1 MAAQTVEQQVKEKA
15 EQAFILNQ
23 KTDVEQLVDEY
34 VEVCNRVESLKAD
47 PAFARFEE
55 LKAEVQSI
63 ANETFD
69 AHVGGALDGTKG
81 RKLIIGARAKKQTID
96 NIQQTFE
103 KLHNVLGDKV
113 FSVIT
118 LPLKHLDKYL
128 TPDEKSSCVSVKQE
142 GRRSVKSIG

>member
-1 MAAQTVEQQVKEKA
+1 MATQTVELRQSQTKEA
-15 EQAFILNQ
+15 VVLNQ

-55 LKAEVQSI
+55 LKADVQAI

-69 AHVGGALDGTKG
+69 SHVGGTLDGTKG
-81 RKLIIGARAKKQTID
+81 RKLVVGARAKRQTIV
-96 NIQQTFE
+96 NVRQTFE
-103 KLHNVLGDKV
+103 KLHDVLGDKV

-128 TPDEKSSCVSVKQE
+128 TPDEKNSCVSVKQE